1 MKTPAIIELESQ
13 RSDIVR
19 DARAKLDEIKN
30 NTDPARFDAL
40 DREHDALMRSF
51 DLIEHEIRQAEAES
65 ATGDQR
71 DSRRPGSS
79 GAAAGTDDGSHTYG
93 TRNDW
98 MDERGQPV
106 RVLSRGE
113 RLSERSYTGPTL
125 GDLIRAKVTGPRNE
139 DEKRALSEGT
149 DSAGGYTVPA
159 PLSSDFID
167 LMRAKSV
174 AMQAGAVTVPMTSET
189 LAIARVA
196 SDPTVAWRA
205 ENAAVAEGDPTF
217 DRVAFTAKTLAGY
230 VKVSRELMED
240 SINVGRIL
248 DDIFARAM
256 AQKLDYAAI
265 FGDGSGNSPT
275 GVAETSGINAVS
287 MGTNGAALADYDKL
301 IDAVYELQVDN
312 ADDPT
317 AMIMHPRSNAALAK
331 LKDANDNP
339 LTVPDMIARIPRLAT
354 SAAPIDETQ
363 GTATNASSII
373 LGDFRQLMIGMRH
386 QIEVRVFDQPFAT
399 TGQVA
404 VLAWMRADVQLAQP
418 KAFCALN
425 GIIPA

>member
-167 LMRAKSV
+167 LMRD
-174 AMQAGAVTVPMTSET
+174 AGGGADRSHDERD
-189 LAIARVA
+189 A
-196 SDPTVAWRA
+196 
-205 ENAAVAEGDPTF
+205 GDCP
-217 DRVAFTAKTLAGY
+217 R
-230 VKVSRELMED
+230 
-240 SINVGRIL
+240 
-248 DDIFARAM
+248 
-256 AQKLDYAAI
+256 
-265 FGDGSGNSPT
+265 
-275 GVAETSGINAVS
+275 GV
-287 MGTNGAALADYDKL
+287 
-301 IDAVYELQVDN
+301 
-312 ADDPT
+312 
-317 AMIMHPRSNAALAK
+317 
-331 LKDANDNP
+331 
-339 LTVPDMIARIPRLAT
+339 
-354 SAAPIDETQ
+354 
-363 GTATNASSII
+363 
-373 LGDFRQLMIGMRH
+373 
-386 QIEVRVFDQPFAT
+386 
-399 TGQVA
+399 
-404 VLAWMRADVQLAQP
+404 
-418 KAFCALN
+418 
-425 GIIPA
+425 